1 MSNKNQ
7 SPILK
12 TIEVGK
18 FYFIHDGSKSGH
30 PGYIVWKDEER
41 NLYIAIKFGTTKN
54 DDNEILNERIS
65 QITPNYIYKRLYAGK
80 RKDFGKDALFT
91 FHISNEIVKRFKDI
105 KKRNLKF
112 SKNVSKAQKHYLN
125 KNKDHVLLDIKK

>member
-7 SPILK
+7 SPISK

-54 DDNEILNERIS
+54 DDNEILHQRINQS
-65 QITPNYIYKRLYAGK
+65 VINYIYKRLFVGK
-80 RKDFGKDALFT
+80 RKDFKKEEFRDFYFT
-91 FHISNEIVKRFKDI
+91 DEIAKKYKEIRKNKFKY
-105 KKRNLKF
+105 
-112 SKNVSKAQKHYLN
+112 SKNVSGFQKHFLN
-125 KNKDHVLLDIKK
+125 VNKDIILRIKK